1 MNTSMFKTYCKE
13 IGEGQIHMMRISP
26 SNDEMHRH
34 AFFELVYIVSG
45 TATHY
50 LMEETAQ
57 LQAGDYFIVDTGSIH
72 CYQDVRDFQIIN
84 CLFLPEYI
92 DRALTDCPSLS
103 SLLSNQ
109 VLRFGIPVNTQ
120 TADRIFHDT
129 TGVVGRIIRT
139 MEQEYAA
146 KGTGYMELLRC
157 YLTQVLVCAVRASE
171 EAERIR
177 TPHSITTALVDHLR
191 CHYTEP
197 LSLTELSRK
206 LNYTPQ
212 YVSSLFHRDTGMSLQ
227 EFLQR
232 MRIEEACRL
241 IEQGE
246 QQMARIAQEVGYGD
260 VKHFARVFRRIKGV
274 SPREFR
280 SRIKRLL

>member
-1 MNTSMFKTYCKE
+1 MNTKTFKTYCNE

-26 SNDEMHRH
+26 CKDEMHRH
-34 AFFELVYIVSG
+34 VFFELVYIVSG

-50 LMEETAQ
+50 LMKETVQ
-57 LQAGDYFIVDTGSIH
+57 LQAGDYFIIDTGSIH

-92 DRALTDCPSLS
+92 DRALIDCPSLS

-120 TADRIFHDT
+120 TADRIFHDAN
-129 TGVVGRIIRT
+129 GVVGRIIRT
-139 MEQEYAA
+139 MEQEYAS

-177 TPHSITTALVDHLR
+177 TPHRVTAVLVDHLR
-191 CHYTEP
+191 YHYTEP
-197 LSLTELSRK
+197 LSLTELSHK

-212 YVSSLFHRDTGMSLQ
+212 YVSSLFHKDTGMSLQ

-246 QQMARIAQEVGYGD
+246 QQMTRIAQEVGYGD

-280 SRIKRLL
+280 SKIKRLL

>member
-1 MNTSMFKTYCKE
+1 MNTRKVKTYYKA
-13 IGEGQIHMMRISP
+13 IGDGQIHMMRIVP
-26 SNDEMHRH
+26 CNDEMHRH
-34 AFFELVYIVSG
+34 VFFELVYVVSG

-50 LMEETAQ
+50 LMEETTKI
-57 LQAGDYFIVDTGSIH
+57 QAGDYFIVDKGSIH
-72 CYQDVRDFQIIN
+72 CYRDVRDFQIIN

-92 DRALTDCPSLS
+92 DRALADCPSLS

-109 VLRFGIPVNTQ
+109 MLRFGLPVNIQ
-120 TADRIFHDT
+120 TADRIFHDAN
-129 TGVVGRIIRT
+129 GVIGRILKT

-171 EAERIR
+171 EADRIR
-177 TPHSITTALVDHLR
+177 TPHRATTAIVDHLR
-191 CHYTEP
+191 CHYAEP

-212 YVSSLFHRDTGMSLQ
+212 YISSLFHKDTGMSLQ

-232 MRIEEACRL
+232 MRIEGACRL

-246 QQMARIAQEVGYGD
+246 QQLARIAQAVGYSD
-260 VKHFARVFRRIKGV
+260 VKHFAQVFRRIKGV

-280 SRIKRLL
+280 SGIKQLS

>member
-1 MNTSMFKTYCKE
+1 MNTQAIKTYQKE
-13 IGEGQIHMMRISP
+13 IGEGQIHMMRVTP
-26 SNDEMHRH
+26 RNDQMHRH
-34 AFFELVYIVSG
+34 IFFELVYIVSG
-45 TATHY
+45 TATHH
-50 LMEETAQ
+50 LEQDTTQ
-57 LQAGDYFIVDTGSIH
+57 LRAGDYFIIDTGSIH
-72 CYQDVRDFQIIN
+72 CYRDVRNFEIIN

-103 SLLSNQ
+103 SLLYNQ
-109 VLRFGIPVNTQ
+109 VLRFGLPVNIQ
-120 TADRIFHDT
+120 TADRIFHDSE
-129 TGVVGRIIRT
+129 GVVGQIMRK

-146 KGTGYMELLRC
+146 KGTGYLELLRC

-177 TPHSITTALVDHLR
+177 TPHRATTAIVEHLR

-197 LSLTELSRK
+197 LSLDELSRK

-212 YVSSLFHRDTGMSLQ
+212 YISSLFHKDTGMSLQ

-232 MRIEEACRL
+232 MRVEEACRL

-246 QQMARIAQEVGYGD
+246 QQMVRIAQKVGYGD

-280 SRIKRLL
+280 SEIKRLL

>member
-1 MNTSMFKTYCKE
+1 
-13 IGEGQIHMMRISP
+13 MMRISP
-26 SNDEMHRH
+26 VNDEMHRH

-45 TATHY
+45 TATHH
-50 LMEETAQ
+50 LMEETTQ
-57 LQAGDYFIVDTGSIH
+57 LQAGDYFIIDTGSIH

-109 VLRFGIPVNTQ
+109 VLRFGLPVNIQ

-129 TGVVGRIIRT
+129 NSIVGRILKT

-146 KGTGYMELLRC
+146 KETGYMELLRC

-177 TPHSITTALVDHLR
+177 TPHRVTTALVEHLR

-197 LSLTELSRK
+197 LSLTELSRM

-212 YVSSLFHRDTGMSLQ
+212 YVSSLFHKDTGMSLQ

-246 QQMARIAQEVGYGD
+246 PQIAHIAQKVGYGD

-280 SRIKRLL
+280 FRAKRLS

>member
-1 MNTSMFKTYCKE
+1 MNTEAIKTYKKE
-13 IGEGQIHMMRISP
+13 IGEGQIHMMRVTP
-26 SNDEMHRH
+26 RNDQMHRH
-34 AFFELVYIVSG
+34 IFFELVYIVSG
-45 TATHY
+45 TATHH
-50 LMEETAQ
+50 LEQDTTQ
-57 LQAGDYFIVDTGSIH
+57 LRAGDYFIIDTGSIH
-72 CYQDVRDFQIIN
+72 CYRDVRNFEIIN

-103 SLLSNQ
+103 SLLYNQ
-109 VLRFGIPVNTQ
+109 VLRFGLPVNIQ
-120 TADRIFHDT
+120 TADRIFHDSE
-129 TGVVGRIIRT
+129 GVVGQIIRK

-146 KGTGYMELLRC
+146 KGTGYLELLRC

-177 TPHSITTALVDHLR
+177 TPHRATTAIVEHLR

-197 LSLTELSRK
+197 LSLDELSRK

-212 YVSSLFHRDTGMSLQ
+212 YISSLFHKDTGMSLQ

-232 MRIEEACRL
+232 IRIEEACRL

-246 QQMARIAQEVGYGD
+246 QQMVRIAQKVGYGD

-280 SRIKRLL
+280 SEIKRLL

>member
-1 MNTSMFKTYCKE
+1 MFKTYCKE

-129 TGVVGRIIRT
+129 NGVVGRIIRT

-197 LSLTELSRK
+197 LSLTELSRM

-280 SRIKRLL
+280 SRIKRLF

>member
-1 MNTSMFKTYCKE
+1 MFKTYCKE

-50 LMEETAQ
+50 IMEETAQ

-72 CYQDVRDFQIIN
+72 CYQGVRDFQIIN

-129 TGVVGRIIRT
+129 NGVVGRIIRT

-177 TPHSITTALVDHLR
+177 TPHSVTTALVDHLR

-212 YVSSLFHRDTGMSLQ
+212 YVSSLFHKDTGMSLQ

-260 VKHFARVFRRIKGV
+260 VKHFSRVFRRIKGV

-280 SRIKRLL
+280 SRIKRLF

>member
-1 MNTSMFKTYCKE
+1 
-13 IGEGQIHMMRISP
+13 MMRIAP
-26 SNDEMHRH
+26 GNDQLHRH
-34 AFFELVYIVSG
+34 IFFELVYVVSG
-45 TATHY
+45 TAAHH
-50 LMEETAQ
+50 LMGETAQ
-57 LQAGDYFIVDTGSIH
+57 LRAGDYFIVDTGSVH
-72 CYQDVRDFQIIN
+72 CYRDVRDFEIIN

-109 VLRFGIPVNTQ
+109 VLRFGLPVNIQ

-129 TGVVGRIIRT
+129 NGMVGRIMRT
-139 MEQEYAA
+139 MELEYAA

-177 TPHSITTALVDHLR
+177 RPHKVTTALVEHLR
-191 CHYTEP
+191 SHYTQP
-197 LSLTELSRK
+197 LSLDELSRK

-212 YVSSLFHRDTGMSLQ
+212 YISSLFHKDTGMSLQ

-232 MRIEEACRL
+232 VRIEEACRL
-241 IEQGE
+241 MEQGE
-246 QQMARIAQEVGYGD
+246 LQTARVAQSVGYGD
-260 VKHFARVFRRIKGV
+260 AKHFARVFRRIKGV
-274 SPREFR
+274 SPRAFR
-280 SRIKRLL
+280 SRTKRII

>member
-1 MNTSMFKTYCKE
+1 MFKTYCNE

-26 SNDEMHRH
+26 CNDEMHRH

-129 TGVVGRIIRT
+129 NGAVGRIIRT

-197 LSLTELSRK
+197 LSLTELSQK

-212 YVSSLFHRDTGMSLQ
+212 YVSSLFHKDTGMSLQ

-280 SRIKRLL
+280 SRIKRLS

>member
-1 MNTSMFKTYCKE
+1 MNTQAIQTYQKE
-13 IGEGQIHMMRISP
+13 IGEGQIHMMRVTP
-26 SNDEMHRH
+26 RNDQMHRH
-34 AFFELVYIVSG
+34 IFFELVYIVSG
-45 TATHY
+45 TATHH
-50 LMEETAQ
+50 LEQDTTQ
-57 LQAGDYFIVDTGSIH
+57 LRAGDYFIIDTGSVH
-72 CYQDVRDFQIIN
+72 CYRDVRDFQIVN

-109 VLRFGIPVNTQ
+109 VLRFGLPVNIQ
-120 TADRIFHDT
+120 TADRIFHDSE
-129 TGVVGRIIRT
+129 GVVGRIIRT

-146 KGTGYMELLRC
+146 KGTGYLELLRC

-177 TPHSITTALVDHLR
+177 TPHRATTAIVEHLR

-197 LSLTELSRK
+197 LSLDELSRK

-212 YVSSLFHRDTGMSLQ
+212 YISSLFHKDTGMSLQ

-232 MRIEEACRL
+232 IRIEEACRL

-246 QQMARIAQEVGYGD
+246 QQMVRIAQKVGYGD

-280 SRIKRLL
+280 SEIKRLL

>member
-1 MNTSMFKTYCKE
+1 MFKTYCKE

-129 TGVVGRIIRT
+129 NGVVGRIIRT

-191 CHYTEP
+191 YHYTEP
-197 LSLTELSRK
+197 LSLTELSQK

-212 YVSSLFHRDTGMSLQ
+212 YVSSLFHKDTGMSLQ

>member
-1 MNTSMFKTYCKE
+1 MNTEAIKTYKKE
-13 IGEGQIHMMRISP
+13 IGEGQIHMMRVTP
-26 SNDEMHRH
+26 RNDQMHRH
-34 AFFELVYIVSG
+34 IFFELVYIVSG
-45 TATHY
+45 TATHH
-50 LMEETAQ
+50 LEQDTTQ
-57 LQAGDYFIVDTGSIH
+57 LRAGDYFIIDTGSIH
-72 CYQDVRDFQIIN
+72 CYRDVRNFEIIN

-103 SLLSNQ
+103 SLLYNQ
-109 VLRFGIPVNTQ
+109 VLRFGLPVNIQ
-120 TADRIFHDT
+120 TADRIFHDSE
-129 TGVVGRIIRT
+129 GVVGQIIRK

-146 KGTGYMELLRC
+146 KGTGYLELLRC

-177 TPHSITTALVDHLR
+177 TPHRATTAIVEHLR

-197 LSLTELSRK
+197 LSLDELSRK

-212 YVSSLFHRDTGMSLQ
+212 YISSLFHKDTGMSLQ

-232 MRIEEACRL
+232 MRVEEACRL

-246 QQMARIAQEVGYGD
+246 QQMVRIAQKVGYGD
-260 VKHFARVFRRIKGV
+260 VKHFARVFRRIKGI

-280 SRIKRLL
+280 SEIKRLL

>member
-1 MNTSMFKTYCKE
+1 MNTQAIKSYQKE
-13 IGEGQIHMMRISP
+13 IGEGQIHMMRVTP
-26 SNDEMHRH
+26 RNDQMHRH
-34 AFFELVYIVSG
+34 IFFELVYIVSG
-45 TATHY
+45 TATHH
-50 LMEETAQ
+50 LEQDTTQ
-57 LQAGDYFIVDTGSIH
+57 LRAGDYFIIDTGSIH
-72 CYQDVRDFQIIN
+72 CYRDVRNFEIIN

-103 SLLSNQ
+103 SLLYNQ
-109 VLRFGIPVNTQ
+109 VLRFGLPVNIQ
-120 TADRIFHDT
+120 TADRIFHDSE
-129 TGVVGRIIRT
+129 GVVGQIIRK

-146 KGTGYMELLRC
+146 KGTGYLELLRC

-177 TPHSITTALVDHLR
+177 TPHRATTAIVEHLR

-197 LSLTELSRK
+197 LSLDELSRK

-212 YVSSLFHRDTGMSLQ
+212 YISSLFHKDTGMSLQ

-232 MRIEEACRL
+232 IRIEEACRL

-246 QQMARIAQEVGYGD
+246 QQMVRIAQKVGYGD

-280 SRIKRLL
+280 SEIKRLL

>member
-1 MNTSMFKTYCKE
+1 MNTQAIKTYQKE
-13 IGEGQIHMMRISP
+13 IGEGQIHMMRVTP
-26 SNDEMHRH
+26 RNDQMHRH
-34 AFFELVYIVSG
+34 IFFELVYIVSG
-45 TATHY
+45 TATHH
-50 LMEETAQ
+50 LEQDTTQ
-57 LQAGDYFIVDTGSIH
+57 LRAGDYFIIDTGSIH
-72 CYQDVRDFQIIN
+72 CYRDVRNFEIIN

-103 SLLSNQ
+103 SLLYNQ
-109 VLRFGIPVNTQ
+109 VLRFGLPVNIQ
-120 TADRIFHDT
+120 TADRIFHDSE
-129 TGVVGRIIRT
+129 GVVGQIIRK

-146 KGTGYMELLRC
+146 KGTGYLELLRC

-177 TPHSITTALVDHLR
+177 TPHRATTAIVEHLR

-197 LSLTELSRK
+197 LSLEELSRK

-212 YVSSLFHRDTGMSLQ
+212 YISSLFHKDTGMSLQ

-232 MRIEEACRL
+232 IRIEEACRL

-246 QQMARIAQEVGYGD
+246 QQMVRIAQKVGYGD

-280 SRIKRLL
+280 SEIKRLL

>member
-1 MNTSMFKTYCKE
+1 MNSRTAKTYYTQ
-13 IGEGQIHMMRISP
+13 IGEGQIHMMRIAP
-26 SNDEMHRH
+26 HNDEMHRH
-34 AFFELVYIVSG
+34 IFFELVYIVSG

-57 LQAGDYFIVDTGSIH
+57 LQPGDYFIVDTGSAH
-72 CYQDVRDFQIIN
+72 CYRDVRAFQIIN

-92 DRALTDCPSLS
+92 DRALADCPSLS

-109 VLRFGIPVNTQ
+109 MLRFGLPVNIQ

-129 TGVVGRIIRT
+129 TGVVGQIMRT

-171 EAERIR
+171 KAEQIR
-177 TPHSITTALVDHLR
+177 TPHRATTTLIDHLR

-197 LSLTELSRK
+197 LSLTELSRR

-212 YVSSLFHRDTGMSLQ
+212 YISSLFHKDTGMSLQ

-246 QQMARIAQEVGYGD
+246 QQMSRVAQKVGYGD

-280 SRIKRLL
+280 SGIKQLS

>member
-1 MNTSMFKTYCKE
+1 MNTEAIKTYQKE
-13 IGEGQIHMMRISP
+13 IGEGQIHMMRVTP
-26 SNDEMHRH
+26 RNDQMHRH
-34 AFFELVYIVSG
+34 IFFELVYIVSG
-45 TATHY
+45 TATHH
-50 LMEETAQ
+50 LEQDTTQ
-57 LQAGDYFIVDTGSIH
+57 LRAGDYFIIDTGSIH
-72 CYQDVRDFQIIN
+72 CYRDVRNFEIIN

-103 SLLSNQ
+103 SLLYNQ
-109 VLRFGIPVNTQ
+109 VLRFGIPVNIQ
-120 TADRIFHDT
+120 TADRILHDSEG
-129 TGVVGRIIRT
+129 GVGQIIRK

-146 KGTGYMELLRC
+146 KGTGYLELLRC

-177 TPHSITTALVDHLR
+177 TPHRATTAIVEHLR

-197 LSLTELSRK
+197 LSLEELSRK

-212 YVSSLFHRDTGMSLQ
+212 YISSLFHKDTGMSLQ

-232 MRIEEACRL
+232 IRIEEACRL
-241 IEQGE
+241 IVQGE
-246 QQMARIAQEVGYGD
+246 QQVSQIAQKVGYGD

-280 SRIKRLL
+280 SEIKRLL